1 MDMLTGDNISFKNV
15 FILFANA
22 TTYENSDGTELV
34 IDTVSGGRGYYISN
48 GGLTEFV
55 WSTTK
60 SGELVFK
67 NLMGETLVVN
77 RGNAYIAYY
86 KASLASDISFN

>member
-1 MDMLTGDNISFKNV
+1 MDMLTGENIAFKNV
-15 FILFANA
+15 FILFSNA

-34 IDTVSGGRGYYISN
+34 IDTVAGGRGYYISN

-55 WSTTK
+55 WSTNK

-67 NLMGETLVVN
+67 NLMGEILQVN
-77 RGNAYIAYY
+77 CGNAYIAYY
-86 KASLASDISFN
+86 KASLAANVSFN